1 MSNIQN
7 IRKFFKSV
15 HNKVND
21 INNISHKCTIEEL
34 DINDVP
40 VYIDDNKENAYIEVA
55 ANLYRKANNSLGQY
69 INITV
74 NDRYYFKKAFI
85 TNIQHIAKD
94 FEHINLEIKLNEYYY
109 GAPGCVNMS
118 VLNLTDKIH
127 SFDVLFE
134 AGSLYSKFL
143 FQGHNIHLAIIGKKL
158 YIYSEDEVEE
168 EEFLKITNAIKTAI
182 GFLSC
187 SFIGEKEIYLR
198 LSGNM
203 DGFKNIEYL
212 KSYPMTSNKNLD
224 FDIFPLNLTATRIY
238 FEHHMQKEICRLSLE
253 QFCEL
258 CNIIYSKE
266 HIQTAISYISD
277 SASSRL
283 QLSNKLV
290 LLACAFEAVTREVRS
305 SQGEKIIDDDK
316 LFEKIK
322 KTAMTA
328 IKDFFDKHDE
338 IDSLIKERIQE
349 KLPKKISN
357 FITNGDKYN
366 MPFEIYNI
374 PKWSKE
380 EKKVIEKR
388 NNMFHGEPFTYEND
402 IETDILKY
410 LYHTR
415 IYYYYIY
422 VIILKMISYD
432 GWIINIRLWDK
443 IVLYHNSFFN
453 KMQNNS
459 SKITDFLDN
468 TKAYNQAHEKY
479 EKNVLS
485 EEFKNDYIV
494 NLDFTK

>member
-1 MSNIQN
+1 
-7 IRKFFKSV
+7 
-15 HNKVND
+15 
-21 INNISHKCTIEEL
+21 
-34 DINDVP
+34 
-40 VYIDDNKENAYIEVA
+40 
-55 ANLYRKANNSLGQY
+55 
-69 INITV
+69 
-74 NDRYYFKKAFI
+74 
-85 TNIQHIAKD
+85 
-94 FEHINLEIKLNEYYY
+94 
-109 GAPGCVNMS
+109 
-118 VLNLTDKIH
+118 
-127 SFDVLFE
+127 
-134 AGSLYSKFL
+134 
-143 FQGHNIHLAIIGKKL
+143 
-158 YIYSEDEVEE
+158 
-168 EEFLKITNAIKTAI
+168 
-182 GFLSC
+182 
-187 SFIGEKEIYLR
+187 
-198 LSGNM
+198 M

-443 IVLYHNSFFN
+443 IVLYNNSFFN

-459 SKITDFLDN
+459 PKITDFLDN

-479 EKNVLS
+479 KKNVLS